1 MKNRRLQEWINARLR
16 AEPPRAKSL
25 LVTIWG
31 DAIVPHGSEAALS
44 SIIDLA
50 ACFGASDRLVRTSI
64 FRLTRDGWLA
74 GVRDGR
80 RSYYKLTADGRRK
93 VEHAYRRIYSPP
105 AASWDGN
112 WLIAIIPPNTMLD
125 KPRDNLRRELGWEGF
140 GILGPGLFARPGGD
154 RDTVVDIVK
163 SFRATDKVVVFNA
176 KELPEGKGVG
186 ARDLVRE
193 CWNLNAMAN
202 AYRIFLRQYAPAQK
216 LLAETAD
223 LDPEQAFTTRMLVLH
238 AFRRVLLKDPQL
250 PASLL
255 PQGWPGLAAY
265 ELTREIYRL
274 TRDASESYLANT
286 VETQRG
292 ALPPEDSSFKK
303 RFAK

>member
-1 MKNRRLQEWINARLR
+1 
-16 AEPPRAKSL
+16 
-25 LVTIWG
+25 
-31 DAIVPHGSEAALS
+31 
-44 SIIDLA
+44 
-50 ACFGASDRLVRTSI
+50 
-64 FRLTRDGWLA
+64 
-74 GVRDGR
+74 
-80 RSYYKLTADGRRK
+80 
-93 VEHAYRRIYSPP
+93 
-105 AASWDGN
+105 
-112 WLIAIIPPNTMLD
+112 
-125 KPRDNLRRELGWEGF
+125 
-140 GILGPGLFARPGGD
+140 D

-202 AYRIFLRQYAPAQK
+202 AYRIFLRQYTPAHK

-274 TRDASESYLANT
+274 ARDASESYLANT

-292 ALPPEDSSFKK
+292 TLPPEDASYKK

>member
-202 AYRIFLRQYAPAQK
+202 AYRIFLRQYTPAQK

-274 TRDASESYLANT
+274 ARDTSESYLANT

-292 ALPPEDSSFKK
+292 PLPPEDASFKK